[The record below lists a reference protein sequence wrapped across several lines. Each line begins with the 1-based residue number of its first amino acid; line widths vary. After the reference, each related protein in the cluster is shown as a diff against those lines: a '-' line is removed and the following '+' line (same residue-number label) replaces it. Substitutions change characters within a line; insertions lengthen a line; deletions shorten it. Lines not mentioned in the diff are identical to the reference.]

1 MASSKKKYKEYR
13 KESGFFGQRRKN
25 WLKGGPRWG
34 RGGGGPS
41 GPPPEPMPGDGSRKQ
56 PLSYY
61 LKRYIGTLGQ
71 HKKHIIILMLMGFLG
86 MGLRAVNPWTS
97 KFMLDYVLTQGERPQ
112 NLGAYLNKVLL
123 SKDSQSLLMITCLVL
138 ALIALSELLMNTVT
152 DYVSRVL
159 SAKMQAS
166 IRRQMIKHLQ
176 VMPLSVLERLK
187 TGGIISRIE
196 GDVNSFSSLLH
207 DGFLA
212 PLNSIL
218 MFAIG
223 LGSLLLISPTV
234 TLVCTGFIV
243 LLALAAFCVFNIM
256 RPLFRDL
263 HEDRSKISGK
273 LAETFGGI
281 RVVRIFG
288 REPRETA
295 DYIGAHHLLIRK
307 SLHTDKL
314 NIGIRR
320 IIQFINISM
329 DLTIWAVGGYYV
341 IKRHISI
348 GDLMVF
354 TRFTHWFFHPVFMI
368 MHSLSHVQHSVACTE
383 RIFDMLDEKQ
393 ATVDKPDAI
402 PVKAIDQSI
411 CFENVDFE
419 YEEGKP
425 VLKGLSLEIPVGK
438 TLALVGPSGAGK
450 TTITNLLVRF
460 YEPQSGSI
468 KLDEKPI
475 DSFTIQSYRS
485 LYSLVLQDV
494 FLFDGTIA
502 ENIAYSKPDATIE
515 AIVEAAKI
523 AAAHQFIEEFPDKY
537 ETIIGERGV
546 KLSGGQKQRVS
557 LARAILKKPE
567 ILILDEATSSLD
579 TESENAIQNTLKEIL
594 KDRTTIVI
602 AHRLSTI
609 MDADSI
615 AVLVDGA
622 IIEQGTHHELMGL
635 NGKYA
640 EMVNAQFHKAAK
652 TPTHIVWNDEE
663 STT

>member
-1 MASSKKKYKEYR
+1 
-13 KESGFFGQRRKN
+13 
-25 WLKGGPRWG
+25 
-34 RGGGGPS
+34 
-41 GPPPEPMPGDGSRKQ
+41 
-56 PLSYY
+56 
-61 LKRYIGTLGQ
+61 
-71 HKKHIIILMLMGFLG
+71 
-86 MGLRAVNPWTS
+86 
-97 KFMLDYVLTQGERPQ
+97 MLDYVLTQGERPQ

-159 SAKMQAS
+159 SAKCSTS

-176 VMPLSVLERLK
+176 VMPLSVLEPPQDWRHHLQNRRRCQLVFI
-187 TGGIISRIE
+187 TSSRWFSRTTKQHL
-196 GDVNSFSSLLH
+196 DVCHRVGFPAFDQPDRDFGLH
-207 DGFLA
+207 
-212 PLNSIL
+212 
-218 MFAIG
+218 G
-223 LGSLLLISPTV
+223 LYCP
-234 TLVCTGFIV
+234 
-243 LLALAAFCVFNIM
+243 LALAAFCVFNIM

-438 TLALVGPSGAGK
+438 TLALMRFRSGQDDHHQLACQILR
-450 TTITNLLVRF
+450 T
-460 YEPQSGSI
+460 SI
-468 KLDEKPI
+468 WI
-475 DSFTIQSYRS
+475 DQ
-485 LYSLVLQDV
+485 
-494 FLFDGTIA
+494 A
-502 ENIAYSKPDATIE
+502 
-515 AIVEAAKI
+515 
-523 AAAHQFIEEFPDKY
+523 
-537 ETIIGERGV
+537 
-546 KLSGGQKQRVS
+546 
-557 LARAILKKPE
+557 
-567 ILILDEATSSLD
+567 
-579 TESENAIQNTLKEIL
+579 
-594 KDRTTIVI
+594 
-602 AHRLSTI
+602 
-609 MDADSI
+609 
-615 AVLVDGA
+615 
-622 IIEQGTHHELMGL
+622 
-635 NGKYA
+635 
-640 EMVNAQFHKAAK
+640 
-652 TPTHIVWNDEE
+652 
-663 STT
+663 